1 LNSLEFPELHFKSSA
16 SRKLNPKY
24 ISSIHMAF

>member
-16 SRKLNPKY
+16 NRKLNP
-24 ISSIHMAF
+24 